1 MTDNYSFPVDTC
13 TNLLLTLIPIT
24 LILLCFNKKVKA
36 YLKKHEIIDTIV
48 DTTVLMLFWYI
59 GNHFID
65 WKLSAIIAIALT
77 LIVRKKRS

>member
-1 MTDNYSFPVDTC
+1 MISAPLDIYAVLF
-13 TNLLLTLIPIT
+13 LTLIPIT

-48 DTTVLMLFWYI
+48 DTTVVMLFWYI

>member
-36 YLKKHEIIDTIV
+36 YLKKHEIIDGFV
-48 DTTVLMLFWYI
+48 DTTLLLSIWFI
-59 GNHFID
+59 GNHFVD

-77 LIVRKKRS
+77 WIVWKKRS

>member
-1 MTDNYSFPVDTC
+1 MMISAPLDIYAVLF
-13 TNLLLTLIPIT
+13 LTLIPIT

-48 DTTVLMLFWYI
+48 DTTVLMFFWYI

>member
-1 MTDNYSFPVDTC
+1 MMISAPLDIYAVLF
-13 TNLLLTLIPIT
+13 LTLIPIT

-48 DTTVLMLFWYI
+48 DTTVVMLFWYI

>member
-1 MTDNYSFPVDTC
+1 MMISAPLDIYAVLF
-13 TNLLLTLIPIT
+13 LTLIPIT

-48 DTTVLMLFWYI
+48 DTTVLRFFWYI

-77 LIVRKKRS
+77 WIVWKKRS